1 MLDQA
6 LASSSASRPRDAAAE
21 DERQQLVVAER
32 RGPRRSSFSR
42 GRSCGATSFIY
53 TQSFMR
59 LWCRAALA
67 CLLVVLATACASP
80 PNKEMD
86 QAQGAIDAARAAGAD
101 RYAADEF
108 AAATTALK
116 SATDAVAQGDYR
128 LALNHA
134 LDSREQAQNA
144 ARVAADTRA
153 KVRGEVE
160 RSIAEVQC
168 AHRAGQRVDR
178 KPGGRTRTPRTRR
191 TAQQV
196 VTASTADVQKAGS
209 AMQAEDYAGAQK
221 LMTATKERLQKV
233 LPAAPNAAAAQS
245 TRRRK

>member
-1 MLDQA
+1 
-6 LASSSASRPRDAAAE
+6 
-21 DERQQLVVAER
+21 
-32 RGPRRSSFSR
+32 
-42 GRSCGATSFIY
+42 
-53 TQSFMR
+53 MR
-59 LWCRAALA
+59 LWCRAYLA
-67 CLLVVLATACASP
+67 CLLVVLATACTSP

-101 RYAADEF
+101 RYAPTEF

-116 SATDAVAQGDYR
+116 NATDAVAQGDYR

-134 LDSREQAQNA
+134 IDSREQAQNA

-160 RSIAEVQC
+160 RSIAEVNALITQVN
-168 AHRAGQRVDR
+168 AWIAS
-178 KPGGRTRTPRTRR
+178 PAAARTPRTRR

-196 VTASTADVQKAGS
+196 VTTSTADVQKAGS

-221 LMTATKERLQKV
+221 VLTATKERLQKV
-233 LPAAPNAAAAQS
+233 LPAAPNTAAAQS

>member
-1 MLDQA
+1 
-6 LASSSASRPRDAAAE
+6 
-21 DERQQLVVAER
+21 
-32 RGPRRSSFSR
+32 
-42 GRSCGATSFIY
+42 
-53 TQSFMR
+53 MR
-59 LWCRAALA
+59 LWCRACLA
-67 CLLVVLATACASP
+67 CLLIVLATACTSP

-101 RYAADEF
+101 RYAPTEF

-116 SATDAVAQGDYR
+116 NATAAVDQGDYR

-134 LDSREQAQNA
+134 IDSREQAQNA

-153 KVRGEVE
+153 KVRGDVE
-160 RSIAEVQC
+160 RSIAEVNALIAQVS
-168 AHRAGQRVDR
+168 AWIAS
-178 KPGGRTRTPRTRR
+178 PASARTPRTRR

-196 VTASTADVQKAGS
+196 VTQSTADVQKAGS

-221 LMTATKERLQKV
+221 LLTATRERLQKA
-233 LPAAPNAAAAQS
+233 LPAAPNTVAAQS

>member
-1 MLDQA
+1 
-6 LASSSASRPRDAAAE
+6 
-21 DERQQLVVAER
+21 
-32 RGPRRSSFSR
+32 
-42 GRSCGATSFIY
+42 
-53 TQSFMR
+53 MR
-59 LWCRAALA
+59 LWCRAYLA
-67 CLLVVLATACASP
+67 CLLVVLATACTSP

-101 RYAADEF
+101 RYAPTEF

-116 SATDAVAQGDYR
+116 NATEAVAQRDYR

-134 LDSREQAQNA
+134 IDSREQAQNA

-160 RSIAEVQC
+160 RSIAEVNALITQVN
-168 AHRAGQRVDR
+168 AWIAS
-178 KPGGRTRTPRTRR
+178 PAAARTPRARR

-196 VTASTADVQKAGS
+196 VTTSTADVQKAGS
-209 AMQAEDYAGAQK
+209 AMQAEDYAGAQNV
-221 LMTATKERLQKV
+221 LTATKERLQKV
-233 LPAAPNAAAAQS
+233 MPTAANTAAAHS

>member
-1 MLDQA
+1 
-6 LASSSASRPRDAAAE
+6 
-21 DERQQLVVAER
+21 
-32 RGPRRSSFSR
+32 
-42 GRSCGATSFIY
+42 
-53 TQSFMR
+53 MR
-59 LWCRAALA
+59 LWCRAYLA
-67 CLLVVLATACASP
+67 CLLVVLATACTSP

-101 RYAADEF
+101 RYAPTEF

-116 SATDAVAQGDYR
+116 NATEAVAQRDYR

-134 LDSREQAQNA
+134 IDSREQAQNA

-160 RSIAEVQC
+160 RSIAEVNALITQVN
-168 AHRAGQRVDR
+168 AWIAS
-178 KPGGRTRTPRTRR
+178 PAAARTPRARR

-196 VTASTADVQKAGS
+196 VTTSTAEVQKAGS
-209 AMQAEDYAGAQK
+209 AMQAEDYAGAQNV
-221 LMTATKERLQKV
+221 LTATKERLQKV
-233 LPAAPNAAAAQS
+233 MPTAANTAAAQS

>member
-1 MLDQA
+1 
-6 LASSSASRPRDAAAE
+6 
-21 DERQQLVVAER
+21 
-32 RGPRRSSFSR
+32 
-42 GRSCGATSFIY
+42 
-53 TQSFMR
+53 MR
-59 LWCRAALA
+59 LWCRAYLA
-67 CLLVVLATACASP
+67 CLLVVLATACTSP

-101 RYAADEF
+101 RYAPTEF

-116 SATDAVAQGDYR
+116 NATEAVAQRDYR

-134 LDSREQAQNA
+134 IDSREQAQNA

-160 RSIAEVQC
+160 RSIAEVNALITQVN
-168 AHRAGQRVDR
+168 AWIAS
-178 KPGGRTRTPRTRR
+178 PAAARTPRARR

-196 VTASTADVQKAGS
+196 VTTSTAEVQKAGS
-209 AMQAEDYAGAQK
+209 AMQAEDYAGAQNV
-221 LMTATKERLQKV
+221 LTATKERLQKV
-233 LPAAPNAAAAQS
+233 LPTAANTAAAQS

>member
-1 MLDQA
+1 
-6 LASSSASRPRDAAAE
+6 
-21 DERQQLVVAER
+21 
-32 RGPRRSSFSR
+32 
-42 GRSCGATSFIY
+42 
-53 TQSFMR
+53 MR

-67 CLLVVLATACASP
+67 CLFLALAGACTSP
-80 PNKEMD
+80 PHKEID

-101 RYAADEF
+101 RYASTEF

-116 SATDAVAQGDYR
+116 NANDAVEQGDYR

-134 LDSREQAQNA
+134 IDSREQAQNA

-160 RSIAEVQC
+160 RSIAEVNALIAQVN
-168 AHRAGQRVDR
+168 AWIAS
-178 KPGGRTRTPRTRR
+178 PAAARTPRTRR

-196 VTASTADVQKAGS
+196 VTTSTAELQKAGS

-221 LMTATKERLQKV
+221 LLTETKERLQKAV
-233 LPAAPNAAAAQS
+233 PAPPAAAATQS